1 MSLPFYMDVHVPA
14 AITEGLRQR
23 GIDVLTSQV
32 DGTRTNEDETLLER
46 AGQLDRVLFT
56 QDDDLLRVGAEWQR
70 SGREFSGIVFAH
82 QLGPGIGSIIEDL
95 EILATCATADELRN
109 RIWYLPI
116 D

>member
-32 DGTRTNEDETLLER
+32 DGTRTEDDEALLGRASELER
-46 AGQLDRVLFT
+46 ILFT
-56 QDDDLLRVGAEWQR
+56 QDDDLLRVSAEWQET
-70 SGREFSGIVFAH
+70 GREFSGIVYAH
-82 QLGPGIGSIIEDL
+82 QLGPGIGRIIEDL
-95 EILATCATADELRN
+95 EIISTCATADELRN
-109 RIWYLPI
+109 TVCYLPL